1 MSINPPIQ
9 VTFSDRFESE
19 IRKLGKRYR
28 RIRLDIQPVIDQLA
42 SGELPGDQI
51 PGMDYIL
58 FKVRVKNSDI
68 QKGKSGGYRL
78 IYYLKTEAQIRLVT
92 LYSKSDQADISAAE
106 IREIL
111 SRASKIAGIDLME
124 FQKLISDRGICVHYD
139 VEELEQD
146 IQHLRDRGWR

>member
-68 QKGKSGGYRL
+68 QKGKSGGYRI
-78 IYYLKTEAQIRLVT
+78 IYYLKTEAQILLVT
-92 LYSKSDQADISAAE
+92 LYSKSDQADVSAAE

-111 SRASKIAGIDLME
+111 TRAEAQFNHPDESPDE
-124 FQKLISDRGICVHYD
+124 P
-139 VEELEQD
+139 
-146 IQHLRDRGWR
+146 